1 MMNGR
6 AIWQQ
11 IDLTWARKRFSEL
24 RTLIDR
30 SVPDCLISG
39 HETLIQGLTLP
50 DAKDRHVLAAA
61 IVGRVNVIVTYN
73 LKDFPAD
80 KLAPYG
86 LMAEHPD
93 TFISHL
99 LDLGSGAVISQKRN
113 HRASLKNPPKTVGDY
128 LETLV
133 TQGLVETVLSVRE
146 FEELL

>member
-99 LDLGSGAVISQKRN
+99 LDLGSGGRYLTDAQSSGLAQESAKDGRGL
-113 HRASLKNPPKTVGDY
+113 SGDTGNPGIGRD
-128 LETLV
+128 
-133 TQGLVETVLSVRE
+133 GSVS
-146 FEELL
+146 